1 MARLMIHRNLLKDL
15 GSLPAATRKKVSEM
29 VDKFQRDSKTPAL
42 HLERYNEA
50 VDGKV
55 RSARVDDTY
64 RAIVIAPTQGDT
76 YLLMHVDHH
85 DKAYRWCK
93 NKRFEIHQA
102 TGVLQV
108 FDVEEVNAVAEQTKP
123 HFQPV
128 SSYPIQQLSDDEIF
142 HAGVPSPLIPAVRV
156 IQSDEALSALKE
168 YLPADSYQVLLFVA
182 CGMTV
187 DDALSEALGITEDQ
201 KKKKVADAGDFTNLE
216 EQSNLDLVFVDGQ
229 EELKRI
235 MASSFDEWRIFL
247 HPYQRKIVEWDV
259 SGPMKINGAAGT
271 GKTVVMM
278 HRAVHLASRLANPNA
293 RVLVTTYTTNLSV
306 TIKDLIQR
314 LCAQKC
320 PDSANKIEV
329 TNLHALARTICTRGG
344 WRGKVAG
351 KQAMDEIWQD
361 LLEGSVA
368 ASPAFTSDFIREEYE
383 EVVDPMGITTEDE
396 YLTSVRSGRPR
407 LSRQQRKAA
416 WPTFAAFQRE
426 LKKRNLLTFDGLIHE
441 ARLALGKGDFPHYE
455 HVLVDEIQDFGV
467 EALRLIHML
476 SPSVKGTMNP
486 LTVVGDGHQRIY
498 KSNIPLSRAGIDVR
512 GRSRRLK
519 INYRTTEQIR
529 TCAQKMLEGVE
540 VDDLDGEGATT
551 VGDQSLVQGPLPTFH
566 NCADLDEEAAAVVKW
581 VQGLLAEN
589 YATHE
594 ICIAPGK
601 PSIRSALAASSIPTL
616 ELQPN
621 ASDPESSEAGV
632 RLGTLYRIKGLEF
645 KAVALCLHG
654 ESAPPAKANPLAA
667 KRRQC
672 LHYVAATRARERLL
686 ITS

>member
-1 MARLMIHRNLLKDL
+1 MIHRNLLKEL

-29 VDKFQRDSKTPAL
+29 VDKFHRDSKTPAL
-42 HLERYNEA
+42 NLEHYHEA
-50 VDGKV
+50 VDSKV
-55 RSARVDDTY
+55 RSARVDNTY

-93 NKRFEIHQA
+93 NKRFEIHQS

-108 FDVEEVNAVAEQTKP
+108 FDVEEVNAVAEETKP
-123 HFQPV
+123 IFQPV
-128 SSYPIQQLSDDEIF
+128 SSYPLQKLSDDEIF
-142 HAGVPSPLIPAVRV
+142 HAGVPLPLIPAVRV
-156 IQSDEALSALKE
+156 IQSDEALTALKE

-187 DDALSEALGITEDQ
+187 DDALNEALGITEEP
-201 KKKKVADAGDFTNLE
+201 KKVVDAGDFTNIE
-216 EQSNLDLVFVDGQ
+216 EQANLDLVFVEGQ

-247 HPYQRKIVEWDV
+247 HPYQRKIVQWNV
-259 SGPMKINGAAGT
+259 KGPMKVNGAAGT

-278 HRAVHLASRLANPNA
+278 HRAVHLASLLADPNA
-293 RVLVTTYTTNLSV
+293 RILVTTYTTNLSV

-314 LCAQKC
+314 LALQKC
-320 PDSANKIEV
+320 PEAANKIEV
-329 TNLHALARTICTRGG
+329 TNLHALARTICTRSG

-351 KQAMDEIWQD
+351 KQATDEIWQD
-361 LLEGSVA
+361 LLESGTA
-368 ASPAFTSDFIREEYE
+368 NTSSFEPDFFREEYE
-383 EVVDPMGITTEDE
+383 EIIDAMGITTEDE
-396 YLTSVRSGRPR
+396 YLTAVRSGRPR
-407 LSRQQRKAA
+407 LSRQQRKTA
-416 WPTFAAFQRE
+416 WPVFAAFQRE
-426 LKKRNLLTFDGLIHE
+426 LKKRSLLTFDGLIHE
-441 ARLALGKGDFPHYE
+441 ARLALEKGDFPHYE

-476 SPSVKGTMNP
+476 SPSGEGSMNP

-498 KSNIPLSRAGIDVR
+498 KSNIPLSRAGIEVR

-540 VDDLDGEGATT
+540 IDDLDGEGATT
-551 VGDQSLVQGPLPTFH
+551 VGDQSLVQGPPPEFVS
-566 NCADLDEEAAAVVKW
+566 CSGLDEEAAAVVKW

-601 PSIRSALAASSIPTL
+601 PTIRAALTTANIPTL
-616 ELQPN
+616 ELQAN
-621 ASDPESSEAGV
+621 AIDPESSEVGV

-645 KAVALCLHG
+645 KAVALCLAG
-654 ESAPPAKANPLAA
+654 ESTHASGKSPLAT

>member
-29 VDKFQRDSKTPAL
+29 VDKFHRDSKTPAL
-42 HLERYNEA
+42 HLEPYNEA

-55 RSARVDDTY
+55 RSARVDEAY

-93 NKRFEIHQA
+93 NKCFEIHQA

-108 FDVEEVNAVAEQTKP
+108 FDVEEVNAVAKETKP
-123 HFQPV
+123 IFQPV
-128 SSYPIQQLSDDEIF
+128 SSYPLQKLSDDEIF

-156 IQSDEALSALKE
+156 IQSDEALTALKE

-187 DDALSEALGITEDQ
+187 DEALNEALGITDDQ
-201 KKKKVADAGDFTNLE
+201 VKKVADVGDFTNLE

-235 MASSFDEWRIFL
+235 MASSFDAWRIFL
-247 HPYQRKIVEWDV
+247 HPYQRKIVEWNV
-259 SGPMKINGAAGT
+259 TGSMKVNGAAGT

-278 HRAVHLASRLANPNA
+278 HRAVHLASLLTKPNS

-314 LCAQKC
+314 LAAQKC
-320 PDSANKIEV
+320 PEAADKIEV

-361 LLEGSVA
+361 LLESSIVNA
-368 ASPAFTSDFIREEYE
+368 PAFTPDFIREEYE

-407 LSRQQRKAA
+407 LTRQQRKAV
-416 WPTFAAFQRE
+416 WPEFAAFQRE

-441 ARLALGKGDFPHYE
+441 ARLALDKGDFPRYE

-467 EALRLIHML
+467 EALRLIRML
-476 SPSVKGTMNP
+476 SPSTEGAMNP

-498 KSNIPLSRAGIDVR
+498 KSNIPLSRAGIEVR

-551 VGDQSLVQGPLPTFH
+551 VGDQSLVHGPPPTFH
-566 NCADLDEEAAAVVKW
+566 NCAGLDEEAAAVVKW

-601 PSIRSALAASSIPTL
+601 PGIRSALAADNIPTL
-616 ELQPN
+616 ELQAN

-645 KAVALCLHG
+645 KAVALCLTG
-654 ESAPPAKANPLAA
+654 EISPKEGSNPLAK

>member
-15 GSLPAATRKKVSEM
+15 GALPASTRKKVSEM

-42 HLERYNEA
+42 HLEHFNEA

-55 RSARVDDTY
+55 RSVRVDDAY
-64 RAIVIAPTQGDT
+64 RAIVIAPTQGET

-93 NKRFEIHQA
+93 NKHFEIHQA
-102 TGVLQV
+102 TGALQV
-108 FDVEEVNAVAEQTKP
+108 FDVEEVNAVAEETKP
-123 HFQPV
+123 KFHAVP
-128 SSYPIQQLSDDEIF
+128 SYPLQKLSDEVLF
-142 HAGVPSPLIPAVRV
+142 HCGVPAPLIPAVNA
-156 IQSDEALSALKE
+156 IQSDEALSALSQ
-168 YLPADSYQVLLFVA
+168 YLPVDTYQVLLFVIS
-182 CGMTV
+182 GMTV
-187 DDALSEALGITEDQ
+187 DDALREALGITDIKE
-201 KKKKVADAGDFTNLE
+201 KVATDPGDFRNIE

-229 EELKRI
+229 DELKRI
-235 MASSFDEWRIFL
+235 MASSFDAWRIFL
-247 HPYQRKIVEWDV
+247 HPYQRKIVQWDV
-259 SGPMKINGAAGT
+259 TGPMKVNGAAGT

-278 HRAVHLASRLANPNA
+278 HRAVYLASRLTSPNA
-293 RVLVTTYTTNLSV
+293 RILVTTYTTNLSV

-314 LCAQKC
+314 LAAQKC
-320 PDSANKIEV
+320 PGAADRIEV

-361 LLEGSVA
+361 LLESSVA
-368 ASPAFTSDFIREEYE
+368 NAQTFSSDFLREEYE

-407 LSRQQRKAA
+407 LSRKQRKSI
-416 WPTFAAFQRE
+416 WLVFAAAQRE

-441 ARLALGKGDFPHYE
+441 ARLALDKGDFPSYE

-476 SPSVKGTMNP
+476 SPSTAGAANP

-540 VDDLDGEGATT
+540 VDDLDGDGATT
-551 VGDQSLVQGPLPTFH
+551 LGDQSLVQGPLPTFLR
-566 NCADLDEEAAAVVKW
+566 CAGLDEEAAAIVKW

-589 YATHE
+589 FATHE

-645 KAVALCLHG
+645 KAVALCLTG
-654 ESAPPAKANPLAA
+654 ESAPSTQQNPLTA
-667 KRRQC
+667 KRKQC

>member
-1 MARLMIHRNLLKDL
+1 MIHRNLLKDL

-29 VDKFQRDSKTPAL
+29 VDKFHRDSKTPAL
-42 HLERYNEA
+42 HLEPYIEA
-50 VDGKV
+50 VDSKV
-55 RSARVDDTY
+55 RSARVGDDY

-93 NKRFEIHQA
+93 NKHFEIHQS

-108 FDVEEVNAVAEQTKP
+108 FDVEEVNAVAEETKP
-123 HFQPV
+123 IFQPV
-128 SSYPIQQLSDDEIF
+128 SSYPLQKLTDDEIF

-156 IQSDEALSALKE
+156 IQSDEALSALRE
-168 YLPADSYQVLLFVA
+168 YLPADAYQVLLFVA

-187 DDALSEALGITEDQ
+187 DEALSEALGITEDKQ
-201 KKKKVADAGDFTNLE
+201 MKVADTGDFTNLE
-216 EQSNLDLVFVDGQ
+216 EQSDLVFVDGE

-235 MASSFDEWRIFL
+235 MASSFDAWRIFL
-247 HPYQRKIVEWDV
+247 HPYQRKIVEWNV
-259 SGPMKINGAAGT
+259 AGPMKVNGAAGT

-278 HRAVHLASRLANPNA
+278 HRAVYLASRLTNPNA
-293 RVLVTTYTTNLSV
+293 RILVTTYTSNLTV
-306 TIKDLIQR
+306 TIKDLIKK
-314 LCAQKC
+314 LATQKC
-320 PDSANKIEV
+320 PAAADKIEV

-361 LLEGSVA
+361 LLESSA
-368 ASPAFTSDFIREEYE
+368 TNSPMFTPDFIREEYE

-396 YLTSVRSGRPR
+396 FLTTVRSGRPR
-407 LSRQQRKAA
+407 LSRPQRKAV
-416 WPTFAAFQRE
+416 WPMFASFQRE

-441 ARLALGKGDFPHYE
+441 ARLALDKGDFPHYE

-467 EALRLIHML
+467 EALRLIRML
-476 SPSVKGTMNP
+476 SPSTEGAMNP

-498 KSNIPLSRAGIDVR
+498 KSNIPLSRAGIEVR

-540 VDDLDGEGATT
+540 VDDLDGDSAST
-551 VGDQSLVQGPLPTFH
+551 VGDQSLVQGPQPTFVK
-566 NCADLDEEAAAVVKW
+566 CSGQDEEAIAVVKW
-581 VQGLLAEN
+581 VQALLAEN

-601 PSIRSALAASSIPTL
+601 PAIRSALAAANIPTL
-616 ELQPN
+616 ELQAN

-645 KAVALCLHG
+645 KAVALCLTG
-654 ESAPPAKANPLAA
+654 ESTLSNEANSLAA
-667 KRRQC
+667 KRQRC